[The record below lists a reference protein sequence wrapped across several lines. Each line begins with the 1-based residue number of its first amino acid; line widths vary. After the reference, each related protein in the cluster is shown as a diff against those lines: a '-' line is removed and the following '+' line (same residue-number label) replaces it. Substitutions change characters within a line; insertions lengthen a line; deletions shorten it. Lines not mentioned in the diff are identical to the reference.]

1 MSSDPSP
8 KQVLPPPTG
17 AVPALDDRQAAELR
31 RFGPLGIVAIL
42 LVLFTGNIFL
52 GPVVVPVGAIL
63 VMGWVRL
70 SRTPWH
76 EIGYVRPRNWIGSV
90 ALGLALGV
98 ALKFLMKAIVMP
110 LFGADPINWAY
121 HSWAGNRALLP
132 AAIWACL
139 VAGWGEETVFRGYMF
154 ERFGKFFPP
163 GVGAKIAIVLITS
176 AWFGLGHYLNQGLAG
191 TEQATITG
199 LVFGSIFA
207 FTGRIFMVMIAH
219 AAYDLTALALIYWS
233 LETRVAHLIFK

>member
-1 MSSDPSP
+1 
-8 KQVLPPPTG
+8 
-17 AVPALDDRQAAELR
+17 
-31 RFGPLGIVAIL
+31 
-42 LVLFTGNIFL
+42 
-52 GPVVVPVGAIL
+52 
-63 VMGWVRL
+63 
-70 SRTPWH
+70 
-76 EIGYVRPRNWIGSV
+76 
-90 ALGLALGV
+90 
-98 ALKFLMKAIVMP
+98 
-110 LFGADPINWAY
+110 
-121 HSWAGNRALLP
+121 
-132 AAIWACL
+132 
-139 VAGWGEETVFRGYMF
+139 MF